1 MRVMISSTK
10 FSGHLNPLLPYAGA
24 LVAMGH
30 DVVVAA
36 PKAVSQRLAQ
46 AGIAHLPVG
55 EPAEEVAEASRQ
67 RIDAASGALAV
78 QAAAAEHF
86 ADVLSRESL
95 PDLKRIIADWRPHL
109 VLRESLELGA
119 LVAAAAAAIPCCRVG
134 VHCGQGEMD
143 FFPHLLALVDRLRA
157 GSGLPGDDGASL
169 RSEAVFSAFPD
180 FMDEGVDWLGTQE
193 PFRVRPALAPTLHSS
208 AERPIWAPA
217 DGESFVY
224 VTLGTVS
231 GRSEKSRAAYCAI
244 LEALSTLP
252 VRALLTTG
260 PIMPLEELGI
270 IPPNVAVEAFVPQS
284 EVMPYAHA
292 VVCHGGSG
300 SLIGAL
306 AQGIPTVVVPLFA
319 DQSHNAASVARA
331 GAGISVTDRT
341 APVLREA
348 IARVLK
354 DDDIRLTAY
363 RIGGDIAGMPAV
375 EEAVERMAALAA
387 GAAKTAH
394 SLPAP

>member
-1 MRVMISSTK
+1 MRVLISSTK
-10 FSGHLNPLLPYAGA
+10 FSGHLNPLLPYADA
-24 LVAMGH
+24 LIAMGH
-30 DVVVAA
+30 DVAVAA
-36 PKAVSQRLAQ
+36 PEAVSQRLAQ
-46 AGIAHLPVG
+46 AGIAHLPVC
-55 EPAEEVAEASRQ
+55 EAADEDAEASRL

-86 ADVLSRESL
+86 AGVLARASF
-95 PDLKRIIADWRPHL
+95 PDLKRIIADWSPDL

-143 FFPHLLALVDRLRA
+143 FFPHLLAPVDRLRV
-157 GSGLPGDDGASL
+157 GTGLPGDDGASL
-169 RSEAVFSAFPD
+169 RSEAVFSAFPN

-193 PFRVRPALAPTLHSS
+193 PFRVRPALAPTPHSS
-208 AERPIWAPA
+208 AARPIWAPA
-217 DGESFVY
+217 DGETFVY

-231 GRSEKSRAAYCAI
+231 GRSEKSRTAYRAI

-260 PIMPLEELGI
+260 PIMPHEELGI
-270 IPPNVAVEAFVPQS
+270 IPPNVTVEAFVPQS

-319 DQSHNAASVARA
+319 DQPHNAASVARA

-354 DDDIRLTAY
+354 DDDIRRTAY
-363 RIGGDIAGMPAV
+363 RIGGDIAGMPVV
-375 EEAVERMAALAA
+375 EKAIECMVALAV
-387 GAAKTAH
+387 GAARTSH
-394 SLPAP
+394 

>member
-1 MRVMISSTK
+1 MRWGTTWR
-10 FSGHLNPLLPYAGA
+10 LPR
-24 LVAMGH
+24 
-30 DVVVAA
+30 
-36 PKAVSQRLAQ
+36 QRLSRSALRKR
-46 AGIAHLPVG
+46 ASRICRWASLRKRT
-55 EPAEEVAEASRQ
+55 AEASRQ

-86 ADVLSRESL
+86 ADVLSRASL
-95 PDLKRIIADWRPHL
+95 PDLKRIIADWRPDL

-143 FFPHLLALVDRLRA
+143 FFPHLLAPVDRLRA
-157 GSGLPGDDGASL
+157 GTGLPGDDGASL

-193 PFRVRPALAPTLHSS
+193 PFRVRPALAPTPHSS
-208 AERPIWAPA
+208 AERPIWAPVE
-217 DGESFVY
+217 GEAFVY

-231 GRSEKSRAAYCAI
+231 GRSEKSRAAYRAI

-260 PIMPLEELGI
+260 PIMPHEELGT
-270 IPPNVAVEAFVPQS
+270 IPPNVTVEAFVPQS

-319 DQSHNAASVARA
+319 DQPHNAASVARA

-354 DDDIRLTAY
+354 DEDIRRTAH

-375 EEAVERMAALAA
+375 EKAVERMVALAA
-387 GAAKTAH
+387 GAARTSH
-394 SLPAP
+394 